1 MQPARH
7 ARVRAS
13 RSFRAIR
20 GMASDQTS
28 RNHVEP
34 PPKPRWFWPA
44 LVGLVAVTVI
54 GRFLLLTEY
63 LRHNPL
69 ATHLLQDAATYWS
82 WAEKIAGGELV
93 DDRPFFSA
101 PLYPYLLGL
110 LRAGGGGLTS
120 VYVLQ
125 ITLDLVTA
133 VLLACV
139 TRVRFGAGVGLL
151 TAALFLLLVEPA
163 SFSLR
168 VLTSTLQLPLVVLA
182 WRAMIRGQQRPT
194 ATRAAC
200 AGGTLGLLALTYP
213 PALVG
218 LPALGLWWWW
228 MAQPAGPSQPQHTS
242 PRPSTPRRPAA
253 QAVLAVLSGLLVI
266 SPVTLHNYIAGRE
279 FTAIS
284 AQGGVTFAA
293 GNAPGADGTY
303 FRLPGVSR
311 DRATQNEDAR
321 RVCQEATGGPASWR
335 AVNRYFYRQGLSFW
349 REHPAAAAALIA
361 RKAYWFLTGRLYDD
375 IYVPEIERSDGLL
388 PRLWL
393 TPLPTAWLIPPALL
407 AAAAWLRRPRVWWP
421 ELLLLAIPLL
431 VVLVFWYSARYR
443 LPAVPPLAAA
453 AAVTL
458 IGAAG
463 RHAPRSRRL
472 AAVVAVVLGP
482 TLSLVNRAL
491 GFDAPEPRRAQLAF
505 SLGWAATQTGRYEE
519 AESWF
524 RQCLRLTPHFPSA
537 AANLGAVLLA
547 RGEVEAAAPVLEQA
561 AQADPHDAF
570 VLNQLG
576 RVYAVRNQPDEAL
589 RNFEAA
595 ARLRPDSAE
604 MQFDVGVTLARAG
617 QTDAALERFRAAIA
631 LDPRLTR
638 AHVYVAHLWLARGD
652 LTAGVAA
659 LRAANALEP
668 ENQPVALDLAW
679 FLATMPTAS
688 PEDRATA
695 LRLAR
700 AAADRTADPRPLDVL
715 AAALAANGLFDEAAG
730 TIARAVHLADHGGRT
745 ELAEALRRRLE
756 LYRAGRPYT
765 LPHTP

>member
-1 MQPARH
+1 M
-7 ARVRAS
+7 
-13 RSFRAIR
+13 
-20 GMASDQTS
+20 
-28 RNHVEP
+28 
-34 PPKPRWFWPA
+34 
-44 LVGLVAVTVI
+44 VAVAAI
-54 GRFLLLTEY
+54 GRLLLLTQY

-82 WAEKIAGGELV
+82 WAERIAGGELV
-93 DDRPFFSA
+93 GDQPFFSA

-110 LRAGGGGLTS
+110 LRAVGGGLTS

-133 VLLACV
+133 VLLA
-139 TRVRFGAGVGLL
+139 TTARSRFGTGTGLL
-151 TAALFLLLVEPA
+151 AAALFLLLVEPA

-168 VLTSTLQLPLVVLA
+168 VLTCSLQLPLVVLA

-194 ATRAAC
+194 AGRAAG
-200 AGGTLGLLALTYP
+200 AGATLGLLALTYP

-228 MAQPAGPSQPQHTS
+228 MARAPGAGQPAVVSAW
-242 PRPSTPRRPAA
+242 RPAQVPA
-253 QAVLAVLSGLLVI
+253 GHPAGQAVLALLSGLLVI
-266 SPVTLHNYIAGRE
+266 APATLHNWMACRE
-279 FTAIS
+279 FIAVS

-321 RVCQEATGGPASWR
+321 RVYREATGGPPSWR

-349 REHPAAAAALIA
+349 RQQPAAAAALFA

-388 PRLWL
+388 TRLWL
-393 TPLPTAWLIPPALL
+393 TPLPTAWLIPPAVL
-407 AAAAWLRRPRVWWP
+407 AAAAWLRRPRAGWP
-421 ELLLLAIPLL
+421 ELLLLGIPLL

-443 LPAVPPLAAA
+443 LPAVPLLAVA

-458 IGAAG
+458 TTAVGRQAG
-463 RHAPRSRRL
+463 RGRRL
-472 AAVVAVVLGP
+472 AAVVALLLGP
-482 TLSLVNRAL
+482 PLSLVNRAV

-505 SLGWAATQTGRYEE
+505 SRGWAATQTGHYDE
-519 AESWF
+519 AAQWF
-524 RQCLRLTPHFPSA
+524 RQCLHLSPHFPSA

-547 RGEVEAAAPVLEQA
+547 RGAVDEAAPLLEQA

-576 RVYAVRNQPDEAL
+576 RVYAARNQLDEAR

-617 QTDAALERFRAAIA
+617 QTEAALERFRAAIE

-638 AHVYVAHLWLARGD
+638 AHVYAARLWLARGD

-668 ENQPVALDLAW
+668 ENRPVALDLAW

-688 PEDRATA
+688 PEDRATT

-700 AAADRTADPRPLDVL
+700 SAADQSTDPRPLDVL
-715 AAALAANGLFDEAAG
+715 AAALAANGLFDEAAS
-730 TIARAVHLADHGGRT
+730 TIARAVELAERGGRT
-745 ELAEALRRRLE
+745 ELAEALRQRLE

-765 LPHTP
+765 LPNTP